1 MHVRDSDARF
11 QLQKNTL
18 RFLCSVLIKS
28 GTRAEICKLLDP
40 GVFDDPMHRVV
51 FEEIRDMG
59 SIDSRRLRELLP
71 TRMADRGFPDF
82 DLRKLLAPYEVNEK
96 EIDHLF
102 ESALHLLYFSTPT
115 LQPRPPHPSPATLA
129 PPYL

>member
-1 MHVRDSDARF
+1 MRVHKSDVRF

-40 GVFDDPMHRVV
+40 GVFEDPLHRMV

-59 SIDSRRLRELLP
+59 SIDSRRLREVLP
-71 TRMADRGFPDF
+71 TRVTNRGFPDF
-82 DLRKLLAPYEVNEK
+82 DLRQLLAPYEVSEK

-102 ESALHLLYFSTPT
+102 ESALQLLDLSNPDEE
-115 LQPRPPHPSPATLA
+115 RRAH
-129 PPYL
+129 

>member
-1 MHVRDSDARF
+1 MHDHDADARF

-28 GTRAEICKLLDP
+28 GTRSEICKLLDP
-40 GVFDDPMHRVV
+40 GVFDDPLHRVV

-59 SIDSRRLRELLP
+59 AVDSRRLREVLP
-71 TRMADRGFPDF
+71 ARVTNRGFPDF
-82 DLRKLLAPYEVNEK
+82 DLKLLLAPYEVSEK

-102 ESALHLLYFSTPT
+102 ESALQLLDLSNPDEE
-115 LQPRPPHPSPATLA
+115 RRAH
-129 PPYL
+129 

>member
-1 MHVRDSDARF
+1 MRFYDPDATK

-40 GVFDDPMHRVV
+40 SVFEDPLHRVV

-59 SIDSRRLRELLP
+59 SVDSRRLRELLP
-71 TRMADRGFPDF
+71 ARVTNRGFPDF
-82 DLRKLLAPYEVNEK
+82 DLRQLLAPYEVTEK

-102 ESALHLLYFSTPT
+102 ESALQLLDLS
-115 LQPRPPHPSPATLA
+115 HPDEGLSVQ
-129 PPYL
+129 

>member
-1 MHVRDSDARF
+1 MHVHDADARF

-28 GTRAEICKLLDP
+28 GTRSEICKLLDP
-40 GVFDDPMHRVV
+40 CVFDDPLHRVV

-71 TRMADRGFPDF
+71 VRVTGRGFPDF
-82 DLRKLLAPYEVNEK
+82 DLKQFLAPYEVSER

-102 ESALHLLYFSTPT
+102 ESALQLLDFSNPDEE
-115 LQPRPPHPSPATLA
+115 RRV
-129 PPYL
+129 Y

>member
-1 MHVRDSDARF
+1 MHGQDADARI

-28 GTRAEICKLLDP
+28 GTRLEICKLLDP
-40 GVFDDPMHRVV
+40 SVFEDPLHRVV

-59 SIDSRRLRELLP
+59 PVESRRLRELLP
-71 TRMADRGFPDF
+71 ARVTNRGFPDF
-82 DLRKLLAPYEVNEK
+82 DLRQLLAPHEVSEK

-102 ESALHLLYFSTPT
+102 ESALQLLDLSNTDEA
-115 LQPRPPHPSPATLA
+115 RRAE
-129 PPYL
+129 

>member
-1 MHVRDSDARF
+1 MDGQF

-28 GTRAEICKLLDP
+28 GTRLEICKLLDAS
-40 GVFDDPMHRVV
+40 VFEDPLHRVI

-71 TRMADRGFPDF
+71 ARVTNRGFPDF
-82 DLRKLLAPYEVNEK
+82 DLRDLLAPYEVSER

-102 ESALHLLYFSTPT
+102 ESALQLLDLS
-115 LQPRPPHPSPATLA
+115 HPDQEHPLN
-129 PPYL
+129 

>member
-1 MHVRDSDARF
+1 MIMRIHDADARF
-11 QLQKNTL
+11 QLQKNTI

-40 GVFDDPMHRVV
+40 SVFEDPLHRVV

-59 SIDSRRLRELLP
+59 SVDSRRLRELLP
-71 TRMADRGFPDF
+71 ARVTNRGFPDF
-82 DLRKLLAPYEVNEK
+82 DLKQLLAPYEVSEK

-102 ESALHLLYFSTPT
+102 ESALQLLDLS
-115 LQPRPPHPSPATLA
+115 HPDEGLPVQ
-129 PPYL
+129 